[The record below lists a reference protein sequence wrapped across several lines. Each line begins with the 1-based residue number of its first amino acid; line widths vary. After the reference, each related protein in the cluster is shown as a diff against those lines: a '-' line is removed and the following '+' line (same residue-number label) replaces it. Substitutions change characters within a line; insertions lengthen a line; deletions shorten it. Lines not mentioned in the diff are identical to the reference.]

1 MQKMANS
8 TTGKLWFAKRIVEK
22 LAVLGEL
29 DMLF

>member
-1 MQKMANS
+1 MQLWRIQQLE
-8 TTGKLWFAKRIVEK
+8 LWFAKRIVEK